1 MTAFPTSPNEQAL
14 LRVGVEFPDA
24 GVTRRTTGSE
34 IARGTLRY
42 ARRATHSL
50 GAKTWGAKAGRRV
63 AKSHEER

>member
-42 ARRATHSL
+42 ARVRNRL
-50 GAKTWGAKAGRRV
+50 FPGAETLRNALR
-63 AKSHEER
+63 EQQNQ